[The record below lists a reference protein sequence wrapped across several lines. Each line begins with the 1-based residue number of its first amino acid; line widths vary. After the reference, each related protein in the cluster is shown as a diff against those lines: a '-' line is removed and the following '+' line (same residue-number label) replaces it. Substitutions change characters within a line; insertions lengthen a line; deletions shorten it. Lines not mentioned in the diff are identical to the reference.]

1 MNRKRL
7 DFEAMWDSMLAV
19 SGELDLRMGGR
30 AVHLTKKPFP
40 VRRAVYGF
48 VERQNLP
55 ALFRTFDFANPNI
68 HSPLRFETTVAPQ
81 ALFALND
88 PFVIAR
94 AENLARQA
102 QSSIADDSLAGKSI
116 EALNRFLFR
125 RVFLREPSRKE
136 LDSTFAFVGTNP
148 DPGKLADIAQ
158 SLLVSNEFFFI
169 D

>member
-7 DFEAMWDSMLAV
+7 DFEAMRDSMLAV
-19 SGELDLRMGGR
+19 SGELDLSMGGR

-55 ALFRTFDFANPNI
+55 SLFRTFDFANPNI
-68 HSPLRFETTVAPQ
+68 HAPLRFETTVAPQ

-94 AENLARQA
+94 AEKLGRLA
-102 QSSIADDSLAGKSI
+102 QSSLSGDSRTKKSI

-125 RVFLREPSRKE
+125 RVVLREPSRKE
-136 LDSTFAFVGTNP
+136 LESTLAFVGANP
-148 DPGKLADIAQ
+148 SPGKLADIAQ